1 MPDQT
6 CFPTVLVAESSNGI
20 RELLTFTLEAQ
31 GYLVLE
37 ARNEAEALEVVKNH
51 SRPIQLMLTDG
62 SPDGR
67 ALASTVKQY
76 RRQIRV
82 VFVAA
87 NATAESG
94 DLFSP
99 AQALTK
105 VRELLSP
112 PSKVPE
118 CEQGLRKMAAG
129 SEGYL

>member
-1 MPDQT
+1 MADQT
-6 CFPTVLVAESSNGI
+6 CFPTVLVAGGSNGV
-20 RELLTFTLEAQ
+20 RELLTFNLKAQ
-31 GYLVLE
+31 GYFVLE
-37 ARNEAEALEVVKNH
+37 ARDEAEALEVVRTH

-87 NATAESG
+87 NATDESG

-99 AQALTK
+99 AQTLTK

-112 PSKVPE
+112 PRKGL
-118 CEQGLRKMAAG
+118 QGKMAAG
-129 SEGYL
+129 SGGYL